1 MLSSGARTEDEGL
14 YPIQHG
20 YWEDVM
26 RAAVKMDASVNKDL
40 FDEKAATESARE
52 YALAAAARKEAAEA
66 AAAEKAAS
74 GEGAP
79 RRSRRSRRR

>member
-1 MLSSGARTEDEGL
+1 
-14 YPIQHG
+14 
-20 YWEDVM
+20 M
-26 RAAVKMDASVNKDL
+26 RHAVKMDASVNKDL
-40 FDEKAATESARE
+40 VDASAADEASRE